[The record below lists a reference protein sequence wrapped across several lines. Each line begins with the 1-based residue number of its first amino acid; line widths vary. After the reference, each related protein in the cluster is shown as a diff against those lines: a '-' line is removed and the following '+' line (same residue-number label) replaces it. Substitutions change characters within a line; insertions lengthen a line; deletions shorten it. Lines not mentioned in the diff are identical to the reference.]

1 MYRFDAFQ
9 VDPRTHELRRD
20 GVRIKIQEQSFVVL
34 LKLLEH
40 PGELVTREQLRT
52 ALWPADTFV
61 DFDTGLNTVIKRLRE
76 VLRDSAEGPHFIETV
91 PKLGYRFIAPVQ
103 VAGGQHPAGIPPK
116 KSARIPG
123 WVKWAAAAIVLLAA
137 SAMTVLYLSRLE
149 RQSVDHGGSRA
160 PHRQV

>member
-1 MYRFDAFQ
+1 MVNSRRPRNKTHDQQ
-9 VDPRTHELRRD
+9 VSRCTASAHSRLTLARTNCAES

-76 VLRDSAEGPHFIETV
+76 VLRDSAEGPQFIETV

-103 VAGGQHPAGIPPK
+103 APGEQQPAGIPPGNP
-116 KSARIPG
+116 R
-123 WVKWAAAAIVLLAA
+123 A
-137 SAMTVLYLSRLE
+137 SPA
-149 RQSVDHGGSRA
+149 G
-160 PHRQV
+160 

>member
-9 VDPRTHELRRD
+9 VDPRTHELRRG

-40 PGELVTREQLRT
+40 PGELVTREQLRN

-103 VAGGQHPAGIPPK
+103 VVGEPAAGGHSAQEIRAHPRLDEMGGGRDRPAGCV
-116 KSARIPG
+116 RDDCFLLLQG
-123 WVKWAAAAIVLLAA
+123 GAAK
-137 SAMTVLYLSRLE
+137 R
-149 RQSVDHGGSRA
+149 DHGRSRA
-160 PHRQV
+160 PHGQV